1 MNITY
6 FKVDYFLVQDFSCVM
21 MHDENTCKLTGEAVC
36 GWCFEWH
43 SMNPGPLSNVWLVD
57 TDHCHIIQLM

>member
-43 SMNPGPLSNVWLVD
+43 SKALGQRILVLSAMFG
-57 TDHCHIIQLM
+57 C